1 MGPEAGRSHRRRGA
15 CRGSPQVVELGEVGG
30 ESCILEP
37 PAVEPSVEAAERP
50 GVRPA
55 GVRGEGGLGGGGG
68 RSQSGA
74 RREVSPR
81 PSSQASRRRSAPE
94 YARRVFGEREAS
106 GRATPVAV
114 VVAAR
119 RAPEGGGLAEE
130 TQYPE
135 GQPAGREH
143 SADHPGG

>member
-74 RREVSPR
+74 R
-81 PSSQASRRRSAPE
+81 
-94 YARRVFGEREAS
+94 
-106 GRATPVAV
+106 ATPVAV